1 MKRLGLLALLIG
13 TVALPLFAQNLVVNG
28 DFEGGFYTPMG
39 NEKVANGWSWWD
51 AGTVNPLYPGST
63 HFWQVG
69 GVPGNAQRII
79 SGQIAGQS
87 FRGGVYQVVNGTI
100 PGLPHV
106 LSFDYMVAGTTD
118 PGAGQERRIGYD
130 LTGGTNPNST
140 SIVWVV
146 VEDATG
152 EKPWQHFET
161 TIVPTGTSV
170 TIWTRV
176 GIYWPV
182 ATTFMDIDNVVLKPL
197 GFNVRGKVTLGDFDG
212 VVSTVPVEAQ
222 IRAAGS
228 TDPIRTV
235 ILTLDD
241 AGNYVIPDVVPGN
254 YDIAFKASHWLRAVA
269 RGVQVVNADV
279 EGVDVALSNGDIDG
293 DNEVTLFDFGSL
305 VTAFGSGPGDSNWNP
320 DADLDGDTE
329 VTLFDFG
336 ILVRNFGMVGEE

>member
-1 MKRLGLLALLIG
+1 MKRLALLLMLCVS
-13 TVALPLFAQNLVVNG
+13 TALPVFAQNLVVNG
-28 DFEGGFYTPMG
+28 DFESGFYTPMG

-51 AGTVNPLYPGST
+51 AGVVNPIYPGST
-63 HFWQVG
+63 HFWQVS

-87 FRGGVYQVVNGTI
+87 FRGGVYQVVNGTV
-100 PGLPHV
+100 PGVPHV
-106 LSFDYMVAGTTD
+106 FSFDYLVAGTTD

-130 LTGGTNPNST
+130 LTDGTDPNSP

-152 EKPWQHFET
+152 DKPWQHFET

-182 ATTFMDIDNVVLKPL
+182 ATTYMDIDNMVLKPV
-197 GFNVRGKVTLGDFDG
+197 GYAIRGKVALGDFG
-212 VVSTVPVEAQ
+212 GALSTVPVEAQ
-222 IRAAGS
+222 LRAAGS

-235 ILTLDD
+235 ILALDD
-241 AGNYVIPDVVPGN
+241 AGNYAIPDVAPGN
-254 YDIAFKASHWLRAVA
+254 YDVAFKASHWLRAVA
-269 RGVQVVNADV
+269 RNIQVVNADV
-279 EGVDVALSNGDIDG
+279 DNVDVTLTNGDIDG
-293 DNEVTLFDFGSL
+293 DNEVTLFDFGNL
-305 VTAFGSGPGDSNWNP
+305 VAAFGSVPGDSNWNP
-320 DADLDGDTE
+320 DADLDGDLE

-336 ILVRNFGMVGEE
+336 VLVRNFGEIGEE